1 MLYNDN
7 SALLINE
14 EEKEQEVVLDVLE
27 DYMLD
32 YLYKS
37 GYMEY

>member
-37 GYMEY
+37 GCMEY

>member
-14 EEKEQEVVLDVLE
+14 EEKEQEVALDVLE

>member
-14 EEKEQEVVLDVLE
+14 EEKEQEIMLDVLE